1 MVFHR
6 NKNIEPMGKD
16 ATGEKPA
23 VSGDCTLYLLK
34 ALSKLEGQQQRK

>member
-6 NKNIEPMGKD
+6 NTNIEPMGKD

-34 ALSKLEGQQQRK
+34 ALSKLEDQQQRK